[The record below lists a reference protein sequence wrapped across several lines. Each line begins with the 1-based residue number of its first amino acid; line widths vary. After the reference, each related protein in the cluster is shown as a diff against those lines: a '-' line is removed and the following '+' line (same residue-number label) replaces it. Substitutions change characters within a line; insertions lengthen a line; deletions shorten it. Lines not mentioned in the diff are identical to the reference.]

1 MIHIAICDDDKQLTE
16 QIEQLIICNQH
27 IYGETFQIDIFYS
40 GEKLIQK
47 VKEICPYDLIFL
59 DIEMKQLSGI
69 EAGLILRQNS
79 SNDLVQIIFISSH
92 EKYHLQLFDVQPS
105 GFINKPINS
114 ETFNQKFKLAIHK
127 IVRRKEKERKKIL
140 FIQQK
145 KNQIMIPFKNIIYL
159 ESNCRKIIVHTKEE
173 NLEYYST
180 LNHEENKLFCDEF
193 IRIHQSYIVNLF
205 YVKQLN
211 AKKLIL
217 LNGQELPISEK
228 QSTTVKSNFLNIRRE
243 LIGSFF
249 N

>member
-16 QIEQLIICNQH
+16 QIEKLILLNQH
-27 IYGETFQIDIFYS
+27 TYREPFQIDIFYS

-47 VKEICPYDLIFL
+47 VKKICHYDLIFL

-69 EAGLILRQNS
+69 ETGLILRQNS

-114 ETFNQKFKLAIHK
+114 DNFHQKFELAIHK
-127 IVRRKEKERKKIL
+127 IIRRKVDERRNLL

-145 KNQIMIPFKNIIYL
+145 KNQIMIPFKDIMYL
-159 ESNCRKIIVHTKEE
+159 ESNCRKIILHTKEDT
-173 NLEYYST
+173 LEYYST
-180 LNHEENKLFCDEF
+180 LNHEEIKLYCDEF
-193 IRIHQSYIVNLF
+193 VRIHQSYIVNLF
-205 YVKQLN
+205 YVKQLS

-228 QSTTVKSNFLNIRRE
+228 QSTAVKNSFFHIRRG
-243 LIGSFF
+243 LIG
-249 N
+249 